1 MRLVK
6 IIICFFVVV
15 FFVGCSSRN
24 TLEFENI
31 SNHIDITE
39 DSKYGKIMMEFSMLD
54 GENIRTFSAKQG
66 KIYKFDYKYLIKEG
80 TIRLQFRDSKDDI
93 ITEIILSED
102 GYKNAKRN

>member
-1 MRLVK
+1 
-6 IIICFFVVV
+6 
-15 FFVGCSSRN
+15 
-24 TLEFENI
+24 
-31 SNHIDITE
+31 
-39 DSKYGKIMMEFSMLD
+39 MLD

-102 GYKNAKRN
+102 GYKNAKKEIEKDAEEKVEIHEFGGNIKIKSRDQKIKIAIIGEKARGKISITW